1 MVVGSSKIKGH
12 NQSALAGARL
22 AGQSYDGS
30 KKVILSIQSR
40 QQPIKITGSVKHPIL
55 HVVNSRRQRSVRKHG
70 ERKHKRLLTAT
81 LDLA

>member
-1 MVVGSSKIKGH
+1 VVVGSSKIKGH

-55 HVVNSRRQRSVRKHG
+55 HVVNSSSTHDPIIADGIEV
-70 ERKHKRLLTAT
+70 
-81 LDLA
+81 